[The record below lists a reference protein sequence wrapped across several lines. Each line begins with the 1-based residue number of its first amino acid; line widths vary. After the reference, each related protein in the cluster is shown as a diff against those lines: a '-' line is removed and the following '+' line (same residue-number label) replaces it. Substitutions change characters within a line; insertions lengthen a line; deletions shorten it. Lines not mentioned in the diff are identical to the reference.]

1 MNKMTTVIE
10 LEATYGQHLKP
21 YLSKL
26 NHLLLLPNVQPA
38 SNSEQ
43 SWVTDMAQFFEE
55 TYQLHCL
62 HRLHLDSSI
71 ME

>member
-1 MNKMTTVIE
+1 MANTMKS
-10 LEATYGQHLKP
+10 

-26 NHLLLLPNVQPA
+26 NHLLLFPNVQPA

-43 SWVTDMAQFFEE
+43 CWVTDMAQFLEE
-55 TYQLHCL
+55 TYQLHGL
-62 HRLHLDSSI
+62 DRLHLDSAI